1 MDPYTPPGSP
11 GMPEPVLVSIGDI
24 HCTRS
29 DVITPAGT
37 FPIAGSQWTVT
48 DHSVTTRAIPT
59 WAIVLAIVGAFVV
72 CLFSLFFLLVKED
85 RTQGFVQVTV
95 IGPEGRSFTT
105 SVPVYSFAAVQ
116 DTFNRVTYA
125 RNLAIGM

>member
-1 MDPYTPPGSP
+1 
-11 GMPEPVLVSIGDI
+11 MPEPVLVSIGDI

-29 DVITPAGT
+29 DVITPVGT
-37 FPIAGSQWTVT
+37 FPIAGSQWVVA
-48 DHSVTTRAIPT
+48 DHSSTTRTIPT
-59 WAIVLAIVGAFVV
+59 WAIVMAVVGAFVV

-95 IGPEGRSFTT
+95 IGPEGRSYTT
-105 SVPVYSFAAVQ
+105 SVPVQSFAAVQ
-116 DTFNRVTYA
+116 DTFNRVGYA